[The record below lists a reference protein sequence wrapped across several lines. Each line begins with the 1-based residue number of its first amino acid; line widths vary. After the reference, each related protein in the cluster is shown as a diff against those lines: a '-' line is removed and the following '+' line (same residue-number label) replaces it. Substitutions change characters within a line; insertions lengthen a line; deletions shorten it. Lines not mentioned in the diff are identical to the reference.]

1 MNFKK
6 PKFWDYPGL
15 SFWSIILYPLSLLFL
30 FASLLNK
37 LLKIQKKF
45 PIPIICVGN
54 IYLGGTGKTPLASE
68 IFKIIK
74 SSGKNP
80 GFVKKS
86 YDYLFDEIQMLEKV
100 GKTYL
105 NKNRE
110 KAISSLISLKHD
122 VAILDDGFQDFS
134 IKKDFSI
141 LCFNSKQLIGNGF
154 LIPSG
159 PLRESF
165 KSIKRADCIFINGDR
180 NIQFEN
186 KINKI
191 NKSAKIF
198 YSKYKI
204 KNLDKFKNKKVLAFA
219 GIGNPSNFFEL
230 LKENNINVL
239 RTYSFPDHHNY
250 SQRDFDNI
258 LGDMFL
264 FSMPEL
270 SKKEK
275 GKRPVEI
282 ITTEKDYSRMN
293 DKQKLNCDYIEV
305 DLEIENKNEFINLIK
320 SKI

>member
-80 GFVKKS
+80 VFVKKS

-191 NKSAKIF
+191 NKSTKIF

-204 KNLDKFKNKKVLAFA
+204 KNIENFKNEEIIAFA
-219 GIGNPSNFFEL
+219 GIGNPSNFFDL
-230 LKENNINVL
+230 LKKNNMNVKK
-239 RTYSFPDHHNY
+239 TYSFPDHHDY
-250 SQRDFDNI
+250 SQKDFD
-258 LGDMFL
+258 
-264 FSMPEL
+264 
-270 SKKEK
+270 
-275 GKRPVEI
+275 EI
-282 ITTEKDYSRMN
+282 IGDSHIKIVTTEKDYYRMN
-293 DKQKLNCDYIEV
+293 DEQKQSCNYIEV
-305 DLEIENKNEFINLIK
+305 ELEIENKNEFINLIK
-320 SKI
+320 NKI

>member
-6 PKFWDYPGL
+6 PKFWDYSRL
-15 SFWSIILYPLSLLFL
+15 SFWSIILYPLSFLFL
-30 FASLLNK
+30 FTSLAIK
-37 LLKIQKKF
+37 FLKIQKKF
-45 PIPIICVGN
+45 SVPIICVGN
-54 IYLGGTGKTPLASE
+54 IYVGGTGKTPLALE
-68 IFKIIK
+68 IFRIIK

-80 GFVKKS
+80 AFVKKG
-86 YDYLFDEIQMLEKV
+86 YDYLYDEIQMLEKI

-105 NKNRE
+105 NKNRKE
-110 KAISSLISLKHD
+110 AISSLVAFKHD

-141 LCFNSKQLIGNGF
+141 LCFNSRQLIGNGF
-154 LIPSG
+154 LIPAG

-191 NKSAKIF
+191 NKNAQIF

-204 KNLDKFKNKKVLAFA
+204 KNLENLKNKEIIAFA
-219 GIGNPSNFFEL
+219 GIGNPSNFFDL
-230 LKENNINVL
+230 LKENNINVK

-250 SQRDFDNI
+250 SQKDFD
-258 LGDMFL
+258 
-264 FSMPEL
+264 
-270 SKKEK
+270 
-275 GKRPVEI
+275 EI
-282 ITTEKDYSRMN
+282 IRDDRTKIVTTEKDYYRMS
-293 DKQKLNCDYIEV
+293 DKQKLSCDYIEI
-305 DLEIENKNEFINLIK
+305 DLEIENKNKFINLIN

>member
-6 PKFWDYPGL
+6 PKFWDHSGL
-15 SFWSIILYPLSLLFL
+15 SFWPIILYPFSLLFL
-30 FASLLNK
+30 FVSLAIR
-37 LLKIQKKF
+37 LLKTQKKF

-54 IYLGGTGKTPLASE
+54 IYLGGTGKTPLALE

-80 GFVKKS
+80 GFIKKG
-86 YDYLFDEIQMLEKV
+86 YDYLHDEIQMLKKI

-105 NKNRE
+105 NKNRKE
-110 KAISSLISLKHD
+110 GISTLISLKHD

-165 KSIKRADCIFINGDR
+165 QSIKRAECVIINGAK
-180 NIQFEN
+180 NLEFEN
-186 KINKI
+186 KIKKI
-191 NKSAKIF
+191 NENIKIF

-204 KNLDKFKNKKVLAFA
+204 KNLNKFKNKKVLAFA

-230 LKENNINVL
+230 LKENNINVKE
-239 RTYSFPDHHNY
+239 TISYPDHHNY
-250 SQRDFDNI
+250 DEGNYSYLI
-258 LGDMFL
+258 
-264 FSMPEL
+264 E
-270 SKKEK
+270 KKEQD
-275 GKRPVEI
+275 VLLV
-282 ITTEKDYSRMN
+282 TTEKDYYR
-293 DKQKLNCDYIEV
+293 LNEKMKHSFDYVDV

-320 SKI
+320 SKL

>member
-6 PKFWDYPGL
+6 PKFWDYSGL
-15 SFWSIILYPLSLLFL
+15 SFWSIILYPFSLLFL
-30 FASLLNK
+30 FASLIIK

-54 IYLGGTGKTPLASE
+54 IYLGGTGKTPLALE

-80 GFVKKS
+80 GFVKKG
-86 YDYLFDEIQMLEKV
+86 YDYLYDEIQMLEKI

-105 NKNRE
+105 NKNRKE
-110 KAISSLISLKHD
+110 AISSLISLKHD

-141 LCFNSKQLIGNGF
+141 VCFNSRQLIGNGF

-165 KSIKRADCIFINGDR
+165 KSIKRADCIVINGNR
-180 NIQFEN
+180 NEQFEN
-186 KINKI
+186 KIINI
-191 NKSAKIF
+191 NKNAKIF
-198 YSKYKI
+198 YSKYKVI
-204 KNLDKFKNKKVLAFA
+204 NLDKFKNKKVVAFA

-230 LKENNINVL
+230 LKENNINVIK
-239 RTYSFPDHHNY
+239 THSFPDHHNY
-250 SQRDFDNI
+250 SQGELENI
-258 LGDMFL
+258 VQ
-264 FSMPEL
+264 E
-270 SKKEK
+270 SKKN
-275 GKRPVEI
+275 PALIV
-282 ITTEKDYSRMN
+282 TTEKDHCRMN
-293 DKQKLNCDYIEV
+293 EEQQLICNQVKV

-320 SKI
+320 NKI

>member
-6 PKFWDYPGL
+6 PKFWDYSKL

-54 IYLGGTGKTPLASE
+54 IYLGGTGKTPLALE

-80 GFVKKS
+80 GFVKKG
-86 YDYLFDEIQMLEKV
+86 YDYLYDEIQMLEKI

-105 NKNRE
+105 NKNRKE
-110 KAISSLISLKHD
+110 AINSLISLKHD

-165 KSIKRADCIFINGDR
+165 KSIKRAECIFINGDR
-180 NIQFEN
+180 NVQFEN

-191 NKSAKIF
+191 NKNAKIF

-204 KNLDKFKNKKVLAFA
+204 KNIENFKNKEIIAFA
-219 GIGNPSNFFEL
+219 GIGNPSNFFDL
-230 LKENNINVL
+230 LKENKINVKK
-239 RTYSFPDHHNY
+239 TYSFPDHHNF
-250 SQRDFDNI
+250 SQKDFDKI
-258 LGDMFL
+258 IGDNHI
-264 FSMPEL
+264 
-270 SKKEK
+270 KI
-275 GKRPVEI
+275 V
-282 ITTEKDYSRMN
+282 TTEKDYCRMN
-293 DKQKLNCDYIEV
+293 DKQKLSCDYIEV
-305 DLEIENKNEFINLIK
+305 NLEIENKNEFINLIK
-320 SKI
+320 NKI

>member
-6 PKFWDYPGL
+6 PKFWDYSKL
-15 SFWSIILYPLSLLFL
+15 SFWPIILYPLSLLFL
-30 FASLLNK
+30 LTFLIIK
-37 LLKIQKKF
+37 FLKIQKKF

-80 GFVKKS
+80 GFVKKG
-86 YDYLFDEIQMLEKV
+86 YDYLYDEIKMLQKI
-100 GKTYL
+100 GKTFSS
-105 NKNRE
+105 KNRK
-110 KAISSLISLKHD
+110 KAIGSLILSKHD

-141 LCFNSKQLIGNGF
+141 VCFNSRQLIGNGF
-154 LIPSG
+154 IIPSG
-159 PLRESF
+159 PLRENI
-165 KSIKRADCIFINGDR
+165 KSIKRADCIVINGDR
-180 NIQFEN
+180 NIEFEN

-191 NKSAKIF
+191 NKNVKIF

-204 KNLDKFKNKKVLAFA
+204 TNLDKFKNKKVLAFA

-230 LKENNINVL
+230 LKENHIDVL

-250 SQRDFDNI
+250 SKEDFD
-258 LGDMFL
+258 
-264 FSMPEL
+264 
-270 SKKEK
+270 
-275 GKRPVEI
+275 EI
-282 ITTEKDYSRMN
+282 IGDAFHDRLPDVGGGNKMSSVKIVTTEKDYSRMN
-293 DKQKLNCDYIEV
+293 EKQKQSCDYIEV

-320 SKI
+320 SKL